1 MTTVILKPHKEE
13 SLKRFHP
20 WVFSGAI
27 ARVVLDASHK
37 GDAPVE
43 GELVCVRASTC
54 NVLGVGHWQVG
65 SIAVRMLT
73 FGVETLPA
81 DFWSERIRAAYRVRQ
96 TLGLADVPRD
106 DVRCTKENNTFRLV
120 HGEGDFLP
128 GLIVDVY
135 ADTAVIQA
143 HSVGMHLCRQ
153 EIAAAVVE
161 VVPQVQ
167 NVYYKSDDTLPFKAP
182 IEGEKTGWLV
192 ETSLKDKSRS
202 DEFWSIENGLAFRID
217 WLRGQ
222 KTGFFIDQRENRALV
237 ERYAAGKEVL
247 NMFCYTGGFSL
258 YALRGGAKHVDS
270 VDVSRKA
277 IDIVEANVQRNFP
290 NCTNHRAITADAF
303 EFLNGKIND
312 QMVNDQMVNGNDQ
325 MVNDQMVNDQMVNDQ
340 MVNDYDLIILDP
352 PAFAKHRDA
361 VKNALRGYQRI
372 NAKAIE
378 MIRPGGILF
387 TFSCSQAVDKEAFR
401 LAVFSAA
408 AQVGRK
414 VRILHQL
421 HQPQDHPINI
431 YHPEG
436 EYLKGLVLYVE

>member
-1 MTTVILKPHKEE
+1 MTTVILKPKKEE
-13 SLKRFHP
+13 SLRRFHP

-27 ARVVLDASHK
+27 ARVLLDASHK

-43 GELVCVRASTC
+43 GELVCVRSSA
-54 NVLGVGHWQVG
+54 NEILGIGHWQVG
-65 SIAVRMLT
+65 SIAVRILA
-73 FGVETLPA
+73 FGVEQLPS
-81 DFWSERIRAAYRVRQ
+81 DFWCERIRAAYKVREAI
-96 TLGLADVPRD
+96 GLIRPD
-106 DVRCTKENNTFRLV
+106 NNTFRLI

-135 ADTAVIQA
+135 ADTAVVQA
-143 HSVGMHLCRQ
+143 HSIGMHESRN
-153 EIAAAVVE
+153 EIANALKSE
-161 VVPQVQ
+161 IPQVQ
-167 NVYYKSDDTLPFKAP
+167 NVYYKSDDTLPFKAS
-182 IEGEKTGWLV
+182 IEGDKTGWLITNYQSPITNSQLPV
-192 ETSLKDKSRS
+192 THS
-202 DEFWSIENGLAFRID
+202 DEFWSVENGLEFRID

-222 KTGFFIDQRENRALV
+222 KTGFFVDQRENRALV
-237 ERYAAGKEVL
+237 ERYASGKDVL

-258 YALRGGAKHVDS
+258 YALRGGAKTVDS
-270 VDVSRKA
+270 VDVSQKA
-277 IDIVEANVQRNFP
+277 IDLVNINVARNFP
-290 NCTNHRAITADAF
+290 NDPRHHAYAADAF
-303 EFLNGKIND
+303 DFLSEKITNH
-312 QMVNDQMVNGNDQ
+312 QSSITN
-325 MVNDQMVNDQMVNDQ
+325 
-340 MVNDYDLIILDP
+340 YDLIILDP

-378 MIRPGGILF
+378 KIRPGGILF

>member
-1 MTTVILKPHKEE
+1 MTTVYLKPHKEE

-27 ARVVLDASHK
+27 AKVVLDASHEASK
-37 GDAPVE
+37 PQE
-43 GELVCVRASTC
+43 GELVCVRSAA
-54 NVLGVGHWQVG
+54 NEVLGVGHWQIG
-65 SIAVRMLT
+65 SIAVRILA
-73 FGVETLPA
+73 FGLEELPA
-81 DFWSERIRAAYRVRQ
+81 DFWNERIRAAYQVRNAI
-96 TLGLADVPRD
+96 GLIRPD
-106 DVRCTKENNTFRLV
+106 NNTFRLI

-135 ADTAVIQA
+135 ADTAVVQA
-143 HSVGMHLCRQ
+143 HSVGMHVYRN
-153 EIAAAVVE
+153 EIAQALLDE
-161 VVPQVQ
+161 VPQVK
-167 NVYYKSDDTLPFKAP
+167 NVYYKSDDTLPFKAA
-182 IEGEKTGWLV
+182 IEGEKVGYLI
-192 ETSLKDKSRS
+192 ENSKLKINNSE
-202 DEFWSIENGLAFRID
+202 EFWSLENGLFFRID

-222 KTGFFIDQRENRALV
+222 KTGFFVDQRENRALV
-237 ERYAAGKEVL
+237 ERYAKDKDVL

-258 YALRGGAKHVDS
+258 YALRGGAKTVDS
-270 VDVSRKA
+270 VDVSQKA
-277 IDIVEANVQRNFP
+277 IDLVNINVSKNFP
-290 NCTNHRAITADAF
+290 EATNHTAVAADAF
-303 EFLNGKIND
+303 EYLSAQKNAGKT
-312 QMVNDQMVNGNDQ
+312 
-325 MVNDQMVNDQMVNDQ
+325 
-340 MVNDYDLIILDP
+340 YDLIILDP

-414 VRILHQL
+414 VRIMHQL

>member
-1 MTTVILKPHKEE
+1 MTTVILKPKKEE

-27 ARVVLDASHK
+27 ARVLLDASHK

-43 GELVCVRASTC
+43 GELVCVRSSA
-54 NVLGVGHWQVG
+54 NEILGIGHWQVG
-65 SIAVRMLT
+65 SIAVRILA
-73 FGVETLPA
+73 FGVEQLPS
-81 DFWSERIRAAYRVRQ
+81 DFWCERIRAAYKVREAI
-96 TLGLADVPRD
+96 GLIRPD
-106 DVRCTKENNTFRLV
+106 NNTFRLI

-135 ADTAVIQA
+135 ADTAVVQA
-143 HSVGMHLCRQ
+143 HSIGMHESRN
-153 EIAAAVVE
+153 EIANALMSE
-161 VVPQVQ
+161 IPQVQ
-167 NVYYKSDDTLPFKAP
+167 NVYYKSDDTLPFKAS
-182 IEGEKTGWLV
+182 IEGDKTGWLITNHQSPV
-192 ETSLKDKSRS
+192 THS
-202 DEFWSIENGLAFRID
+202 DEFWSVENGLEFRID

-222 KTGFFIDQRENRALV
+222 KTGFFVDQRENRALV
-237 ERYAAGKEVL
+237 ERYASGKDVL

-258 YALRGGAKHVDS
+258 YALRGGAKTVDS
-270 VDVSRKA
+270 VDVSQKA
-277 IDIVEANVQRNFP
+277 IDLVNINVARNFP
-290 NCTNHRAITADAF
+290 NDPRHHAYAADAF
-303 EFLNGKIND
+303 DFLSEKITNH
-312 QMVNDQMVNGNDQ
+312 QSSITN
-325 MVNDQMVNDQMVNDQ
+325 
-340 MVNDYDLIILDP
+340 YDLIILDP

-378 MIRPGGILF
+378 KIRPGGILF

>member
-1 MTTVILKPHKEE
+1 MTTVILKPKKEE

-27 ARVVLDASHK
+27 ARVLLDASHK

-43 GELVCVRASTC
+43 GELVSVRSAA
-54 NVLGVGHWQVG
+54 NEVLGIGHWQVG
-65 SIAVRMLT
+65 SIAVRILA
-73 FGVETLPA
+73 FGVEQLPS
-81 DFWSERIRAAYRVRQ
+81 DFWCERIRAAYKVREAI
-96 TLGLADVPRD
+96 GLIRPD
-106 DVRCTKENNTFRLV
+106 NNTFRLI

-135 ADTAVIQA
+135 ADTAVVQA
-143 HSVGMHLCRQ
+143 HSIGMHESRN
-153 EIAAAVVE
+153 EIANALMSE
-161 VVPQVQ
+161 IPQVQ
-167 NVYYKSDDTLPFKAP
+167 NVYYKSDDTLPFKAS
-182 IEGEKTGWLV
+182 IEG
-192 ETSLKDKSRS
+192 DKVGYLIKNQESKIKNQKSKIPNS
-202 DEFWSIENGLAFRID
+202 DEFWSVENGLEFRID

-222 KTGFFIDQRENRALV
+222 KTGFFVDQRENRVLV
-237 ERYAAGKEVL
+237 ERYASGKDVL

-258 YALRGGAKHVDS
+258 YALRGGAKTVDS
-270 VDVSRKA
+270 VDVSQKA
-277 IDIVEANVQRNFP
+277 IDLVNINVARNFP
-290 NCTNHRAITADAF
+290 NDPRHHAYAADAF
-303 EFLNGKIND
+303 DFLSEKITNH
-312 QMVNDQMVNGNDQ
+312 QSPITN
-325 MVNDQMVNDQMVNDQ
+325 
-340 MVNDYDLIILDP
+340 YDLIVLDP

-378 MIRPGGILF
+378 KIRPGGILF

>member
-1 MTTVILKPHKEE
+1 MTSVILKPHKEE

-27 ARVVLDASHK
+27 ARIVLDASHK
-37 GDAPVE
+37 AAAPEE
-43 GELVCVRASTC
+43 GELVAVYSSS
-54 NVLGVGHWQVG
+54 NEVLGVGHWQVG
-65 SIAVRMLT
+65 SIAVRILA
-73 FGVETLPA
+73 FGVAELPA
-81 DFWSERIRAAYRVRQ
+81 GFWNERIHAAYHVRES
-96 TLGLADVPRD
+96 LGLTTNDQRP
-106 DVRCTKENNTFRLV
+106 TTNNTFRLV

-128 GLIVDVY
+128 GLIVDIY
-135 ADTAVIQA
+135 AETAVMQA
-143 HSVGMHLCRQ
+143 HSVGMHVCRH
-153 EIAAAVVE
+153 EIAKAILE
-161 VVPQVQ
+161 EVPQVPLTTNDQ
-167 NVYYKSDDTLPFKAP
+167 RLTTNDQRLT
-182 IEGEKTGWLV
+182 TN
-192 ETSLKDKSRS
+192 
-202 DEFWSIENGLAFRID
+202 DEYWSTENGLKFRID
-217 WLRGQ
+217 WLKGQ

-237 ERYAAGKEVL
+237 ERYARGKAVL

-258 YALRGGAKHVDS
+258 YALRGGAKSVDS
-270 VDVSRKA
+270 VDVSQKA
-277 IDIVEANVQRNFP
+277 IDLVNINVARNFP
-290 NCTNHRAITADAF
+290 DATNHTAVAADAF
-303 EFLNGKIND
+303 DYLSAQREKGST
-312 QMVNDQMVNGNDQ
+312 
-325 MVNDQMVNDQMVNDQ
+325 
-340 MVNDYDLIILDP
+340 YDLIILDP

>member
-1 MTTVILKPHKEE
+1 MTSIYLKPHKEE

-27 ARVVLDASHK
+27 ERTSPQPSPQGRENKSLCE
-37 GDAPVE
+37 GDV
-43 GELVCVRASTC
+43 VCVKSHSGDI
-54 NVLGVGHWQVG
+54 LGVGHWQVG
-65 SIAVRMLT
+65 SIAVRILA
-73 FGVETLPA
+73 FGVEQLPEN
-81 DFWSERIRAAYRVRQ
+81 FWEERIRAAYQVREAI
-96 TLGLADVPRD
+96 GLTNVQSDDVP
-106 DVRCTKENNTFRLV
+106 CTQVVNNTFRLV

-135 ADTAVIQA
+135 AETAVIQA
-143 HSVGMHLCRQ
+143 HSVGMHVSRN
-153 EIAAAVVE
+153 EIADAILK

-167 NVYYKSDDTLPFKAP
+167 NIYYKSDDTLPFKAP
-182 IEGEKTGWLV
+182 IEGEKTGWIKV
-192 ETSLKDKSRS
+192 QGDDIQCTK
-202 DEFWSIENGLAFRID
+202 DEFWSVENGLQFRID

-237 ERYAAGKEVL
+237 ERYAAGKDVL

-258 YALRGGAKHVDS
+258 YALRGGAKTVDS
-270 VDVSRKA
+270 VDVSQKA
-277 IDIVEANVQRNFP
+277 IDLVNINVAKNFP
-290 NCTNHRAITADAF
+290 EATNHTAVTADAF
-303 EFLNGKIND
+303 EYLSAQKAQNRTF
-312 QMVNDQMVNGNDQ
+312 
-325 MVNDQMVNDQMVNDQ
+325 
-340 MVNDYDLIILDP
+340 DLIILDP

>member
-1 MTTVILKPHKEE
+1 MTTVILKPKKEE

-27 ARVVLDASHK
+27 ARVLLDASHK

-43 GELVCVRASTC
+43 GELVCVRSSA
-54 NVLGVGHWQVG
+54 NEILGIGHWQVG
-65 SIAVRMLT
+65 SIAVRILA
-73 FGVETLPA
+73 FGVEQLPS
-81 DFWSERIRAAYRVRQ
+81 DFWCERIRAAYKVREAI
-96 TLGLADVPRD
+96 GLIRPD
-106 DVRCTKENNTFRLV
+106 NNTFRLI

-135 ADTAVIQA
+135 ADTAVVQA
-143 HSVGMHLCRQ
+143 HSIGMHESRN
-153 EIAAAVVE
+153 EIANALMSE
-161 VVPQVQ
+161 IPQVQ
-167 NVYYKSDDTLPFKAP
+167 NVYYKSDDTLPFKAS
-182 IEGEKTGWLV
+182 IEGDKTGWLITNHQSPV
-192 ETSLKDKSRS
+192 THS
-202 DEFWSIENGLAFRID
+202 DEFWSVENGLEFRID

-222 KTGFFIDQRENRALV
+222 KTGFFVDQRENRALV
-237 ERYAAGKEVL
+237 ERYASGKDVL

-258 YALRGGAKHVDS
+258 YALRGGAKTVDS
-270 VDVSRKA
+270 VDVSQKA
-277 IDIVEANVQRNFP
+277 IDLVNINVARNFP
-290 NCTNHRAITADAF
+290 NDPRHHAYAADAF
-303 EFLNGKIND
+303 DFLSEKIANHKSPITNH
-312 QMVNDQMVNGNDQ
+312 QSPITN
-325 MVNDQMVNDQMVNDQ
+325 
-340 MVNDYDLIILDP
+340 YDLIILDP

-378 MIRPGGILF
+378 KIRPGGILF

>member
-1 MTTVILKPHKEE
+1 MTTIILKPHKEE

-27 ARVVLDASHK
+27 ARVLLDASHTAS
-37 GDAPVE
+37 APEE
-43 GELVCVRASTC
+43 GELVRVESAQGEA
-54 NVLGVGHWQVG
+54 LGVGHWQVG
-65 SIAVRMLT
+65 SIAVRILA
-73 FGVETLPA
+73 FGVQELPA
-81 DFWSERIRAAYRVRQ
+81 DFWEQRIRAAYRVRES
-96 TLGLADVPRD
+96 LGLIRTD
-106 DVRCTKENNTFRLV
+106 NNTFRLI

-135 ADTAVIQA
+135 ADTAVVQA
-143 HSVGMHLCRQ
+143 HSVGMHWCR
-153 EIAAAVVE
+153 EVIAQTIAT

-182 IEGEKTGWLV
+182 VEGDKVGYLIRN
-192 ETSLKDKSRS
+192 TSPESE
-202 DEFWSIENGLAFRID
+202 EFWSVENGLEFRID

-222 KTGFFIDQRENRALV
+222 KTGFFVDQRENRALV
-237 ERYAAGKEVL
+237 ERYATNKEVL

-258 YALRGGAKHVDS
+258 YALRGGAKRVDS
-270 VDVSRKA
+270 VDVSQKA
-277 IDIVEANVQRNFP
+277 IDLVNANVAHNFP
-290 NCTNHRAITADAF
+290 KAKNHTAVTADAF
-303 EFLNGKIND
+303 EYLAAQKNAGRTF
-312 QMVNDQMVNGNDQ
+312 
-325 MVNDQMVNDQMVNDQ
+325 
-340 MVNDYDLIILDP
+340 DLIILDP

-408 AQVGRK
+408 ASIGRK

-436 EYLKGLVLYVE
+436 EYLKGLVLYIE

>member
-1 MTTVILKPHKEE
+1 MTTVYLKPHKEE

-20 WVFSGAI
+20 WVFSGAL
-27 ARVVLDASHK
+27 AKVVLDASHK
-37 GDAPVE
+37 ASEPQE
-43 GELVCVRASTC
+43 GELVCVRSAA
-54 NVLGVGHWQVG
+54 NEVLGVGHWQIG
-65 SIAVRMLT
+65 SIAVRILA
-73 FGVETLPA
+73 FGLEELPA
-81 DFWSERIRAAYRVRQ
+81 GFWNERIRAAYQVRNAI
-96 TLGLADVPRD
+96 GLIRPD
-106 DVRCTKENNTFRLV
+106 NNTFRLI

-143 HSVGMHLCRQ
+143 HSVGMHVHRN
-153 EIAAAVVE
+153 EIAQALLDE
-161 VVPQVQ
+161 VPQVK
-167 NVYYKSDDTLPFKAP
+167 NVYYKSDDTLPFKAA
-182 IEGEKTGWLV
+182 IEGEKVGYLISNLQSPISNS
-192 ETSLKDKSRS
+192 E
-202 DEFWSIENGLAFRID
+202 EFWSLENGLSFRID
-217 WLRGQ
+217 WLKGQ
-222 KTGFFIDQRENRALV
+222 KTGFFVDQRENRALV
-237 ERYAAGKEVL
+237 ERYAKDKDVL

-258 YALRGGAKHVDS
+258 YALRGGAKTVDS
-270 VDVSRKA
+270 VDVSQKA
-277 IDIVEANVQRNFP
+277 IDLVNVNVAKNFP
-290 NCTNHRAITADAF
+290 EATNHTAVAADAF
-303 EFLNGKIND
+303 EYLTAQKNAGKT
-312 QMVNDQMVNGNDQ
+312 
-325 MVNDQMVNDQMVNDQ
+325 
-340 MVNDYDLIILDP
+340 YDLIILDP

-431 YHPEG
+431 YHPES

>member
-1 MTTVILKPHKEE
+1 MTTIILKPHKEE
-13 SLKRFHP
+13 SVLRFHP

-27 ARVVLDASHK
+27 ARIVLDATHRAA
-37 GDAPVE
+37 APEE
-43 GELVCVRASTC
+43 GELVCVQSADEK
-54 NVLGVGHWQVG
+54 VLGAGHWQVG
-65 SIAVRMLT
+65 SIAVRLLA
-73 FGVETLPA
+73 FG
-81 DFWSERIRAAYRVRQ
+81 DERISGTEDEWIRGLLLKRIAAAYRMRQ
-96 TLGLADVPRD
+96 RLGLLRED
-106 DVRCTKENNTFRLV
+106 NNTYRLI
-120 HGEGDFLP
+120 HGEGDMLP
-128 GLIVDVY
+128 GLVVDVY
-135 ADTAVIQA
+135 GNTAVVQA
-143 HSVGMHLCRQ
+143 HSVGMHRCRKA
-153 EIAAAVVE
+153 IAKAIVE
-161 VVPQVQ
+161 EVKEVDA
-167 NVYYKSDDTLPFKAP
+167 VYYKSDDTLPFKAQ
-182 IEGEKTGWLV
+182 IEGEKTGYLI
-192 ETSLKDKSRS
+192 EKSEVRNQKS
-202 DEFWSIENGLAFRID
+202 DNIEYWAKENGIDVRID

-237 ERYAAGKEVL
+237 ERYAAGKDVL

-258 YALRGGAKHVDS
+258 YALRGRAKSVHS
-270 VDVSRKA
+270 VDVSQKA
-277 IDIVEANVQRNFP
+277 IDLVNANVERNFP
-290 NCTNHRAITADAF
+290 NCPNHKAVTADAF
-303 EFLNGKIND
+303 DYLSEQRAQGH
-312 QMVNDQMVNGNDQ
+312 Q
-325 MVNDQMVNDQMVNDQ
+325 
-340 MVNDYDLIILDP
+340 YDLIILDP

-408 AQVGRK
+408 AQTGRK

>member
-1 MTTVILKPHKEE
+1 MTTVYLKSHKEE

-27 ARVVLDASHK
+27 ARVVLDAAHK
-37 GDAPVE
+37 ADAPEE
-43 GELVCVRASTC
+43 GEQVCVRSDADE
-54 NVLGVGHWQVG
+54 VLGVGHWQVG
-65 SIAVRMLT
+65 SIAVRILA
-73 FGVETLPA
+73 FGVEKLPQH
-81 DFWSERIRAAYRVRQ
+81 FWNERIRAAYKVREAI
-96 TLGLADVPRD
+96 GLIRPD
-106 DVRCTKENNTFRLV
+106 NNTFRLV

-135 ADTAVIQA
+135 ADTAVVQA
-143 HSVGMHLCRQ
+143 HSIGMHVCR
-153 EIAAAVVE
+153 ETIAKAIIDE
-161 VVPQVQ
+161 VPQVQ
-167 NVYYKSDDTLPFKAP
+167 NIYYKSDDTLPFKAA
-182 IEGEKTGWLV
+182 IEGEKTGWLI
-192 ETSLKDKSRS
+192 SN
-202 DEFWSIENGLAFRID
+202 DERPTTNDEYWSQESGLSFRID

-222 KTGFFIDQRENRALV
+222 KTGFFVDQRENRALV
-237 ERYAAGKEVL
+237 ERYAKGKDVL

-258 YALRGGAKHVDS
+258 YALRGGAKSVDS
-270 VDVSRKA
+270 VDVSQKA
-277 IDIVEANVQRNFP
+277 IDLVNINVARNFP
-290 NCTNHRAITADAF
+290 KATNHTAVAADAF
-303 EFLNGKIND
+303 EYLSAQKAAGRT
-312 QMVNDQMVNGNDQ
+312 
-325 MVNDQMVNDQMVNDQ
+325 
-340 MVNDYDLIILDP
+340 YDLIILDP

>member
-1 MTTVILKPHKEE
+1 MTTIILKPKKEE

-27 ARVVLDASHK
+27 QRVILDARHTS
-37 GDAPVE
+37 DTPDE
-43 GELVCVRASTC
+43 GELVCVRSSA
-54 NVLGVGHWQVG
+54 NEVLGTGHWQVG
-65 SIAVRMLT
+65 SIAVRILA
-73 FGVETLPA
+73 FGVEDLPK
-81 DFWSERIRAAYRVRQ
+81 DFWRERIRAAYRMRESI
-96 TLGLADVPRD
+96 GLVNYPHSEERIQPHND
-106 DVRCTKENNTFRLV
+106 TFRLV

-135 ADTAVIQA
+135 AETAVIQA
-143 HSVGMHLCRQ
+143 HSVGMHVCRN
-153 EIAAAVVE
+153 EIANAVVAE
-161 VVPQVQ
+161 VPQVQ
-167 NVYYKSDDTLPFKAP
+167 NVYYKSDDTLPFKAA
-182 IEGEKTGWLV
+182 IEGEKTGWLI
-192 ETSLKDKSRS
+192 SSRDRLEQRES
-202 DEFWSIENGLAFRID
+202 EEYWSTENGLSFRID
-217 WLRGQ
+217 WLKGQ

-237 ERYAAGKEVL
+237 ERYARDKDVL

-258 YALRGGAKHVDS
+258 YALRGGARKVDS
-270 VDVSRKA
+270 VDVSPKA
-277 IDIVEANVQRNFP
+277 IDLVNINVAKNFP
-290 NCTNHRAITADAF
+290 EAGNHSAVAADAF
-303 EFLNGKIND
+303 EYLSSQKEQGKT
-312 QMVNDQMVNGNDQ
+312 
-325 MVNDQMVNDQMVNDQ
+325 
-340 MVNDYDLIILDP
+340 YDLIILDP

-372 NAKAIE
+372 NTKAIE

-387 TFSCSQAVDKEAFR
+387 TFSCSQAVDKESFR

-408 AQVGRK
+408 AQAGRK